1 MRLEQLRQFIV
12 VAQKGNFRKAG
23 RELGISQPAL
33 TRSIQNLEQYFNV
46 PLFDRLSSGVTLTE
60 YGRTVMDW
68 AEETITSSINVKR
81 YVELLSGASTGKLVI
96 GTGAYFAD
104 SVLAEAVGKVI
115 KKSPSL
121 NIKVIRGTWKN
132 AERMLLNREIDLFLG
147 WTDDTSRSN
156 DITIKTLLTDSIILF
171 CRKHHPLLRRYKLE
185 LGDVLKFPLAGPMV
199 PDEVHEKIDRF
210 RYEFTG
216 VDQPLLAVEF
226 DSYSEVRKVVEL
238 SDCIGGLPESCMLPY
253 FKNGLLKRLPVSF
266 PGLTGRAGISYLKGR
281 TLLPATKFIID
292 ELTKNVQE
300 RSRELGQNE
309 EKSESGI

>member
-1 MRLEQLRQFIV
+1 M
-12 VAQKGNFRKAG
+12 GNFRKAG

-33 TRSIQNLEQYFNV
+33 SRSIQNLEQYFNV
-46 PLFDRLSSGVTLTE
+46 PLFDRLSSGVILTE
-60 YGRTVMDW
+60 YGRSVMLW

-121 NIKVIRGTWKN
+121 NIKVIRDTWKN

-156 DITIKTLLTDSIILF
+156 DITIKTLMTDPIILF
-171 CRKHHPLLRRYKLE
+171 CRKHHPLLRRYTLE
-185 LGDVLKFPLAGPMV
+185 LGDVLKFPIAGPMV

-281 TLLPATKFIID
+281 TLLPATELIVE
-292 ELTKNVQE
+292 ELTKIVKE